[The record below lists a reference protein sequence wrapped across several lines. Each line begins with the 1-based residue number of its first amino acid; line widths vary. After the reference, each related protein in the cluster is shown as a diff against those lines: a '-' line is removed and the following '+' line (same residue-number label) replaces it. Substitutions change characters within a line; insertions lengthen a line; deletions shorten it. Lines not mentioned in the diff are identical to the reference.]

1 MTSNPTVMRP
11 AIDLFDNGIWAQA
24 VPHEAFREMRATPG
38 LLHSEATDRNQA
50 FWSVVRMADVL
61 SVSRR
66 PEIFSSRP
74 GPFAWPMQAEQ
85 TDLPML
91 ISLDPPLHTRMR
103 LLVNKGFTPR
113 RVAGMETR
121 IRDLVR
127 QIVERAADAGEF
139 DFVTQVAVELP
150 LQVIAELVGVPEAD
164 RHQVFEW
171 TEVTMSGDDPEYANS
186 PEDTMA
192 AMTSMYMYAEGMC
205 EERRTHPRDDLI
217 SVLLEA
223 ELTRQDGT
231 VDRLTQH
238 EIDVFFLLLQN
249 AGSETTRNLIT
260 HGTLALMEH
269 PDQLALLAEDPE
281 RIPTAIEELLRYA
294 TPVHHFARRVTQEV
308 EIAGQTITEGEMV
321 IMWYPS
327 ANRDEA
333 FFGPTA
339 DQLDLMRQPNEHV
352 AFGAGGPH
360 FCLGASLAR
369 LEARA
374 IFDALVEIIPRMERT
389 GPVERLR
396 SNFVNGIKHMPV
408 RLR

>member
-1 MTSNPTVMRP
+1 MTMTQPHAV
-11 AIDLFDNGIWAQA
+11 DLFDNGIWARA
-24 VPHEAFREMRATPG
+24 VPHDVFREMRATPG
-38 LLHSEATDRNQA
+38 LVHSDATDRNQA

-74 GPFAWPMQAEQ
+74 GPFAWPLQPDAPDMP
-85 TDLPML
+85 LL
-91 ISLDPPLHTRMR
+91 ISLDPPIHTRMR

-113 RVAGMETR
+113 RVAGMEAR
-121 IRDLVR
+121 IRALVKR
-127 QIVERAADAGEF
+127 IVEGAAAAGEF
-139 DFVTQVAVELP
+139 DFVNQVAVELP

-171 TEVTMSGDDPEYANS
+171 TEVTMSGDDPEYVHT
-186 PEDTMA
+186 PEDQMA
-192 AMTSMYMYAEGMC
+192 AMASMYMYAEGMC
-205 EERRTHPRDDLI
+205 EERRSSPRDDLI
-217 SVLLEA
+217 SVLLAA
-223 ELTRQDGT
+223 EMKREDGT

-269 PDQLALLAEDPE
+269 PDQHALLAADPE
-281 RIPTAIEELLRYA
+281 RIPVAIEELLRYV
-294 TPVHHFARRVTQEV
+294 TPVHHFARRVTQDV
-308 EIAGQTITEGEMV
+308 EIAGQQIAEGEMV

-339 DQLDLMRQPNEHV
+339 DQLDLLRQPNEHV

-374 IFDALVEIIPRMERT
+374 IFDAIVELVPRLELT